1 MSRSCFLAVL
11 VLAACPLLARA
22 EHARIDLRV
31 MQLDPETGR
40 AGAEERAD
48 ADQEP
53 PVGGVQPR
61 KLFEVKAGAPLMLQ
75 FHLTNTYPHGENK
88 GVILRYFVVR
98 VKKVNQKELPPL
110 DKGVVTR
117 GRFKM
122 NFKPKTRVAGARV
135 TFTLP
140 EPGIYLLRVD
150 TDNTNSDHEHFS
162 AIDLRAK

>member
-1 MSRSCFLAVL
+1 MRRICFLAMVVVAL
-11 VLAACPLLARA
+11 GPLLARA

-31 MQLDPETGR
+31 MRLDGETGR
-40 AGAEERAD
+40 VAAEERAD

-61 KLFEVKAGAPLMLQ
+61 KLFEVKVGEPLLLQ

-110 DKGVVTR
+110 DKGVVTS
-117 GRFKM
+117 GRFKV
-122 NFKPKTRVAGARV
+122 NFKPKTRVGGARV
-135 TFTLP
+135 SFTLP

-150 TDNTNSDHEHFS
+150 TENTNSDHEHFS
-162 AIDLRAK
+162 AMDLRAK

>member
-1 MSRSCFLAVL
+1 MKRFCALAL
-11 VLAACPLLARA
+11 LCLAACPLLTRA

-31 MQLDPETGR
+31 MQRDPESGQVQK
-40 AGAEERAD
+40 EETAA

-53 PVGGVQPR
+53 PTGGVQPR
-61 KLFEVKAGAPLMLQ
+61 KLFEVKAGKPLLLQ
-75 FHLTNTYPHGENK
+75 FHLMNTYPHGENK
-88 GVILRYFVVR
+88 GVVLRYFVVR

-117 GRFKM
+117 GQFTM
-122 NFKPKTRVAGARV
+122 NFKPKTLVGGARV
-135 TFTLP
+135 QFTLP

-150 TDNTNSDHEHFS
+150 TANTNSDHEHFS